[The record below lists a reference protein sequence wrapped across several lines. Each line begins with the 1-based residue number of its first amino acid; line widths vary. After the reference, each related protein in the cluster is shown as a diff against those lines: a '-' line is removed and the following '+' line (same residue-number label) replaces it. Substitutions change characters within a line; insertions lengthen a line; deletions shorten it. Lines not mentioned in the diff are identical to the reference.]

1 MFYISKSKYCSYI
14 DCPKK
19 FWLNKY
25 KPEVK
30 KEDPAA
36 KQRFENGNL
45 VGDLAMGLFG
55 NFVEVTT
62 FNEDGTLNLS
72 KMIEKTKEEINKGTN
87 VICEASFSYK
97 GQYCAVDL
105 LKKENDGYAIY
116 EVKSSTTYAKKP
128 AIKDIYA
135 ADIAYQKNVLEC
147 CGIHVV
153 GTYLVTLSK
162 DYRHKD
168 SLELSTLFN
177 VIDAN
182 DAITK
187 HYENVE
193 MNLKAAQTII
203 ESDKEPEI
211 SFHKNC
217 KDCDYRDYC
226 MRDIPSP
233 SVFDL
238 YIPRGQSFSSL
249 ISLYEDGI
257 VSFEDYKNSEKWNE
271 CHIIRKIQVEHYLN
285 ELGTYINKE
294 IINDF
299 LNKLSYPLYFLDFET
314 MNPALP
320 EYEGTAP
327 YQQIPFQYSLH
338 YINNEGGEL
347 LHKEYLSESG
357 IDPRRGVAEALCR
370 DIQKDAC
377 IIVYNETFE
386 RTVLKNL
393 AEYFPDLSDH
403 LSNIRDH
410 IVDLYEPF
418 SKGGCYNKAMGKSFS
433 IKSVLPALYPDDP
446 ACDYHNLDGVQN
458 GGDAMTIFPKLKDM
472 SAEEQEKNRKALLK
486 YCELDTLATVKV
498 LEKLQELVK

>member
-72 KMIEKTKEEINKGTN
+72 EMIVKTKEEISNGTN
-87 VICEASFSYK
+87 VICEASFSYN

-105 LKKENDGYAIY
+105 LKKEKDGYAIY
-116 EVKSSTTYAKKP
+116 EVKSSTTYVTEP
-128 AIKDIYA
+128 EIKDIYA
-135 ADIAYQKNVLEC
+135 ADIAYQKYVLEC

-182 DAITK
+182 DAIVT
-187 HYENVE
+187 HYKNVAS
-193 MNLKAAQTII
+193 NLKAAQAII
-203 ESDKEPEI
+203 DCDKEPAI
-211 SFHKNC
+211 PFHKNC
-217 KDCDYRDYC
+217 KECEYRDYC

-249 ISLYEDGI
+249 ISLFEDGI
-257 VSFEDYKNSEKWNE
+257 VSFEDYKNSDKWND
-271 CHIIRKIQVEHYLN
+271 CHIIRRLQVEHYLN
-285 ELGTYINKE
+285 ELGTYANKE

-314 MNPALP
+314 MNPAIP

-347 LHKEYLSESG
+347 LHKEFLSESG

-377 IIVYNETFE
+377 IIVYNKSFE
-386 RTVLKNL
+386 PTVLKNL
-393 AEYFPDLSDH
+393 AEYFPDLSEH
-403 LSNIRDH
+403 LLNIRDH

-433 IKSVLPALYPDDP
+433 IKSVLPALFPDDP

-472 SAEEQEKNRKALLK
+472 SAEEQEKIRKALLK